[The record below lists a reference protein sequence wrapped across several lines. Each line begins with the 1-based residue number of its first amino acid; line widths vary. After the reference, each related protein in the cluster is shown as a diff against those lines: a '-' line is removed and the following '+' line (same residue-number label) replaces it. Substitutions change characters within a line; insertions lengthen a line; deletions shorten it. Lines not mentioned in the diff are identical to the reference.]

1 MKKLKIG
8 MPKYLNTYPL
18 FFFLEAEESGVELV
32 FRVPRELNRMLVNK
46 KIHASLSSSIV
57 YAKHF
62 ENFLV
67 IPDISISTVGEV
79 KSVILCHRYPLP
91 ELEGKRI
98 AITPETES
106 SFNLLKVLCERFL
119 RIFPE
124 YVFLD
129 KNWRQLEPRE
139 KEGFA
144 GYLAIG
150 DEALWLNLNSQ
161 NFMIT
166 DLARLWLEFTHLP
179 FVFAL
184 LIVRKDLNEEEIYR
198 LKSFCCKLYLA
209 RAKGVSDLE
218 KIVKQS
224 NIKFPEEFAINY
236 LMHLEYDFSGIKQRA
251 FLKFCEYLKQLGVL
265 ERVPEI
271 NFFEI

>member
-1 MKKLKIG
+1 MEKIKIG
-8 MPKYLNTYPL
+8 IPRYLNTYPL
-18 FFFLEAEESGVELV
+18 FFFLKPEESQVELV
-32 FRVPRELNRMLVNK
+32 FRVPKELNRMLINK
-46 KIHASLSSSIV
+46 EIHASLSSSIV
-57 YAKHF
+57 YARHF
-62 ENFLV
+62 EDFLI

-79 KSVILCHRYPLP
+79 KSVILCHKYPLP
-91 ELEGKRI
+91 ELEGRKI

-124 YVFLD
+124 YVFLE
-129 KNWRQLEPRE
+129 KNWKQLEPRE
-139 KEGFA
+139 KEEFA

-161 NFMIT
+161 DFMIT

-184 LIVRKDLNEEEIYR
+184 LIVRKDLEESLKLR
-198 LKSFCCKLYLA
+198 LKKFCCELYLA
-209 RAKGVSDLE
+209 RARGVSELKRIIKE
-218 KIVKQS
+218 SQ
-224 NIKFPEEFAINY
+224 IKFPEEFAVNY

-271 NFFEI
+271 CFFEI